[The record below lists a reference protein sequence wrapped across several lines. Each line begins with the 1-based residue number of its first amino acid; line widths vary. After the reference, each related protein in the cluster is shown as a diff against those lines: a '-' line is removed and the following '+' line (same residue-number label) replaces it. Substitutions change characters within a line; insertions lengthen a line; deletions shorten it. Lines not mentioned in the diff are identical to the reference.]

1 LQLYRPAGDA
11 THEDATAGDV
21 WVDVAIG
28 KNSYVVTFSPV
39 LSAALGCNTVR
50 ILSLALYFKF
60 DAKSCCRTLS
70 LLVPCVRAS
79 QLGLFGICFFQIC
92 LNLVT
97 FSFYLVKYLAK
108 DGNELANILS
118 LVKAADEQIRRHPSV
133 ADDSGT
139 ETRRSQH
146 LLTRLLNCVNGQ
158 VEVGGQTAALA
169 LLGLP
174 SNIMSHGFVF
184 VYIRAA
190 VEYVKSAHASQP
202 PAPATVIPRQT
213 LQETLEID
221 PIDDQELFVDENND
235 QDDNN
240 DDDGGACDVTR
251 TGAVIALVPQHLDYA
266 HRGEKLR
273 KLSYFQ
279 WCGIV
284 CVADKRSRR
293 VLGNREESDS
303 DRDGDDGSDV
313 EVGDSGVVADAEEGA
328 QATTAQRRL
337 NKVFPF
343 SMAHVA
349 RANKTQR
356 LHSKQLVCDL
366 ISWIDMMSSLSRFR
380 SWLAQARHDFLEDIK
395 TMLFGILKPTDLQ
408 PFALLCTDRG
418 IWRRWLQ
425 TFR

>member
-1 LQLYRPAGDA
+1 MLQ
-11 THEDATAGDV
+11 DV
-21 WVDVAIG
+21 EPLGSLCQSKSAW
-28 KNSYVVTFSPV
+28 YVRMRF
-39 LSAALGCNTVR
+39 LQA
-50 ILSLALYFKF
+50 
-60 DAKSCCRTLS
+60 
-70 LLVPCVRAS
+70 
-79 QLGLFGICFFQIC
+79 C
-92 LNLVT
+92 LN
-97 FSFYLVKYLAK
+97 FICSFYLIKYLAK

-118 LVKAADEQIRRHPSV
+118 LVKAADEQIRKHPSV

-169 LLGLP
+169 LLGFP

-190 VEYVKSAHASQP
+190 VEYVKSAHATQP
-202 PAPATVIPRQT
+202 PVPATVRPRQT
-213 LQETLEID
+213 LQETLELD
-221 PIDDQELFVDENND
+221 SRDDEELYVDGSND
-235 QDDNN
+235 QDDDN

-284 CVADKRSRR
+284 CVTDKRGRPHAVDQEQS
-293 VLGNREESDS
+293 
-303 DRDGDDGSDV
+303 GDDDDSGDSVND
-313 EVGDSGVVADAEEGA
+313 EIEDSGVVADAEEGA

-343 SMAHVA
+343 SAAHVA
-349 RANKTQR
+349 RAAKTQR
-356 LHSKQLVCDL
+356 LHSKQLVCDF
-366 ISWIDMMSSLSRFR
+366 ITCIDMTSSLHRYL
-380 SWLAQARHDFLEDIK
+380 SWLAQARHDSLENMK
-395 TMLFGILKPTDLQ
+395 TLLHGMHKPTDLRH
-408 PFALLCTDRG
+408 FASLCIDHGTQRH
-418 IWRRWLQ
+418 WRR
-425 TFR
+425 TFH